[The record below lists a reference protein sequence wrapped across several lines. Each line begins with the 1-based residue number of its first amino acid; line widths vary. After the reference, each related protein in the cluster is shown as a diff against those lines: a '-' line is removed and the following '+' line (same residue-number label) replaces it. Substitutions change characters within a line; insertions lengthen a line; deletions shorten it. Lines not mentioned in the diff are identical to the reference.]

1 MRTKFSRFKKLGL
14 GFDVLIEGYGHKASK
29 TSVGETNGTVISV
42 HIIFVGSTGYAR
54 FNP

>member
-29 TSVGETNGTVISV
+29 TSVGEKSGTLISV
-42 HIIFVGSTGYAR
+42 HIIFGGSTEFA
-54 FNP
+54 